1 MLHMLHVLHMLHGLR
16 SALLPEA
23 GFGTQVWTR
32 GPFHVG
38 AVGAFVAFEGTR
50 PTIVCYCAYCSSYYN
65 YADPSTR
72 LITDFVC
79 VCCSYITLI
88 RAQGSSQTSVTIVAV
103 EGTRPTNLISFCIAL
118 RSRGSD
124 LSLSPRSE
132 ALPLRRVKTC
142 AKQAGRAD
150 HMTPIE

>member
-50 PTIVCYCAYCSSYYN
+50 PTIVCYCAL
-65 YADPSTR
+65 PRIVVVT
-72 LITDFVC
+72 I
-79 VCCSYITLI
+79 ITLI
-88 RAQGSSQTSVTIVAV
+88 QARGSSQTLFAFVAV
-103 EGTRPTNLISFCIAL
+103 IL
-118 RSRGSD
+118 R
-124 LSLSPRSE
+124 
-132 ALPLRRVKTC
+132 
-142 AKQAGRAD
+142 
-150 HMTPIE
+150 

>member
-50 PTIVCYCAYCSSYYN
+50 PTIARIAVV
-65 YADPSTR
+65 T
-72 LITDFVC
+72 I
-79 VCCSYITLI
+79 ITLI
-88 RAQGSSQTSVTIVAV
+88 QARGSSQTLFAFVAV
-103 EGTRPTNLISFCIAL
+103 IL
-118 RSRGSD
+118 R
-124 LSLSPRSE
+124 
-132 ALPLRRVKTC
+132 
-142 AKQAGRAD
+142 
-150 HMTPIE
+150 

>member
-88 RAQGSSQTSVTIVAV
+88 RALGSSQTLVA
-103 EGTRPTNLISFCIAL
+103 GCCADPSTRLFTDFSYDSCN
-118 RSRGSD
+118 
-124 LSLSPRSE
+124 
-132 ALPLRRVKTC
+132 
-142 AKQAGRAD
+142 
-150 HMTPIE
+150 